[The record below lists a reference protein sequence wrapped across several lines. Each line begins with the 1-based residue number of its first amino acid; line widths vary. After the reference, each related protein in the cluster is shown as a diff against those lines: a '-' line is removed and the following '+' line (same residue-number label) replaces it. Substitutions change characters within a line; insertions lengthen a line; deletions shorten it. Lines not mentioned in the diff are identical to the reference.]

1 MIASA
6 FAMDLMK
13 GSDGLWKVS
22 DRKALQKCQGDCS
35 VSGMRDPVALINFSA
50 STLYGNGK
58 THRAQNCNYII
69 HGVLFNLSEHN
80 CWQPESQPIRFH
92 GNFFHGFS

>member
-35 VSGMRDPVALINFSA
+35 VSGMREPVALINFSA

-58 THRAQNCNYII
+58 THRHKILTILYMEFFLTCLNIIAGSQN
-69 HGVLFNLSEHN
+69 LNL
-80 CWQPESQPIRFH
+80 
-92 GNFFHGFS
+92 